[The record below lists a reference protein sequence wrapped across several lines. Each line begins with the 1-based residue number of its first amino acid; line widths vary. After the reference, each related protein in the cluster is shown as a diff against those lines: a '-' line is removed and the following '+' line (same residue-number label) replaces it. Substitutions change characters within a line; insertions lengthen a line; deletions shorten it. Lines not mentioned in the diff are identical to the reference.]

1 MKNPLRK
8 RLPRELKEDFGKY
21 LVIFLFMVLLISLVS
36 GFLVADNSIMDAYQK
51 GFDQY
56 NVEYGNLST
65 KNAIA
70 SKDRKAIEKEN
81 KLILYEQKY
90 YELKESKKNAT
101 IRIYGMRKKVNTLC
115 LMSGAYPKKDNEI
128 ALDRVFAKNNHY
140 NNNDTIKIAGKKYTI
155 TGMVAF
161 PDYSCLF

>member
-65 KNAIA
+65 KM
-70 SKDRKAIEKEN
+70 R
-81 KLILYEQKY
+81 LLQKTV
-90 YELKESKKNAT
+90 KQSKKRTNLFYT
-101 IRIYGMRKKVNTLC
+101 NRIIMN
-115 LMSGAYPKKDNEI
+115 
-128 ALDRVFAKNNHY
+128 
-140 NNNDTIKIAGKKYTI
+140 
-155 TGMVAF
+155 
-161 PDYSCLF
+161 